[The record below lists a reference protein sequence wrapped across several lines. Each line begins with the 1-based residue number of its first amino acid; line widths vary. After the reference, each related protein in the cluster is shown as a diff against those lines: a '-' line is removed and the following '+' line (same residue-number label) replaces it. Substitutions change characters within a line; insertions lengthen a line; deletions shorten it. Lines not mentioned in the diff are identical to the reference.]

1 MGLRD
6 ARSSKEGWGACS
18 ASDEASIWGQT
29 GCLWFQG
36 WVGLGVRTLMQ
47 RWRHDPKTAG
57 HYQRIAKSKNAV
69 QMPESPWVWSGG
81 AARAVGAE
89 SRSQNWG

>member
-1 MGLRD
+1 MSTNMLFD
-6 ARSSKEGWGACS
+6 ARWKLLQLPRLDVW
-18 ASDEASIWGQT
+18 
-29 GCLWFQG
+29 
-36 WVGLGVRTLMQ
+36 TLMQ

-57 HYQRIAKSKNAV
+57 HCQRTAKSKNAV